1 MKNYKA
7 QRASKPNHSDRY
19 QHKFNEI
26 SVDPVQ
32 MDDFDISRG
41 LGQHVIKSAIS
52 NEFYDLQEKL
62 IVAVKRIIDTQLTKH
77 QATVIYMILD
87 GYTQQEIADH
97 IGICQTSVFKS
108 LYGNQI
114 YCEGPRN
121 GMFHGGSYKRLKALC
136 SEDAE
141 IIEIL
146 ERMEEVRGMTPF
158 DYY

>member
-7 QRASKPNHSDRY
+7 QRASKPNRSDRY
-19 QHKFNEI
+19 QHKFLEVLI
-26 SVDPVQ
+26 DPVD
-32 MDDFDISRG
+32 MDDFDTSRG
-41 LGQHVIKSAIS
+41 LGNHIIKSAIS
-52 NEFYDLQEKL
+52 NEFYDLQAKL
-62 IVAVKRIIDTQLTKH
+62 IVAVKRIIDTHLTPH
-77 QATVIYMILD
+77 QANVIYMVLD
-87 GYTQQEIADH
+87 GYTQLEIAQH

-114 YCEGPRN
+114 YIAGPKY
-121 GMFHGGSYKRLKALC
+121 GTFYGGSYKRLKTLC

-146 ERMEEVRGMTPF
+146 ERMKEVRGLVPF